1 MGMTADR
8 HAGGE
13 RFRCD
18 PVCHGHVGRRVGIP
32 VSRHRVGEPD
42 RDAVHGCPVVPCC
55 LMSCASPRRSY
66 WPCSFPRAPAPRRPS
81 ALSRARPRR
90 GPREQPGG
98 EQKMKLRV
106 VSPWPR
112 LTLTPGPKL
121 ARLSMGIHGH
131 RRADPSPPRRL
142 GAHRRHR
149 RRQAESTSRARVLPG
164 PSLVQDLSPQR
175 FTASRRR
182 APWR

>member
-1 MGMTADR
+1 MIHRRSRTRSDCHLAMGMTADR

-81 ALSRARPRR
+81 VSAQQSAPSTRA
-90 GPREQPGG
+90 
-98 EQKMKLRV
+98 
-106 VSPWPR
+106 
-112 LTLTPGPKL
+112 T
-121 ARLSMGIHGH
+121 
-131 RRADPSPPRRL
+131 RA
-142 GAHRRHR
+142 A
-149 RRQAESTSRARVLPG
+149 
-164 PSLVQDLSPQR
+164 
-175 FTASRRR
+175 RRR
-182 APWR
+182 AKDEVEGCVSMAEVDVDSRPKTSTLIDGDSRASQG